1 MSKSRARECDESWQ
15 SLVVDAENAGFW
27 RGLARVWNR
36 ANSLFYFNPHFHSVR
51 FWTILKKWTA
61 TPLCS
66 GTWEKLRIFL
76 GRAARL
82 TSCIVTLV
90 LLRKNWYHPCFFFTE
105 PTYCANSCIRGVFF
119 LKMCP
124 FFYCVVKGSTVYFSV
139 GAFLSCAVKEVEPC
153 TSLGRNCETD
163 SAYTWRGNPAH
174 SEHPCLI
181 PRAPTRIRIFCV
193 VELAGSESDSSSS
206 SIIIKKKWWNQRH
219 TYIHTYSHFS
229 FSPDSQK
236 VLSSEHNLFLQ
247 DIMSITGFIF

>member
-1 MSKSRARECDESWQ
+1 
-15 SLVVDAENAGFW
+15 
-27 RGLARVWNR
+27 
-36 ANSLFYFNPHFHSVR
+36 
-51 FWTILKKWTA
+51 
-61 TPLCS
+61 
-66 GTWEKLRIFL
+66 
-76 GRAARL
+76 
-82 TSCIVTLV
+82 
-90 LLRKNWYHPCFFFTE
+90 
-105 PTYCANSCIRGVFF
+105 
-119 LKMCP
+119 MCP

-181 PRAPTRIRIFCV
+181 PRAATRIRIFCV
-193 VELAGSESDSSSS
+193 VKLAGSESDSSSS
-206 SIIIKKKWWNQRH
+206 STIIKKKLWNQRH

-247 DIMSITGFIF
+247 DIMSITGFIFLNIGKYEQNICCGSWIYSLQRAHTSRRLMSTQGWYLNHLVNSCETKKMFVFT